1 MRREITRNAKLAP
14 LRATLAP
21 LCVTLA
27 ALCATLAALRATF
40 AASCAIENVTNF
52 MYAKK
57 KKR

>member
-21 LCVTLA
+21 
-27 ALCATLAALRATF
+27 LCATLAALRATF

-57 KKR
+57 KKKR